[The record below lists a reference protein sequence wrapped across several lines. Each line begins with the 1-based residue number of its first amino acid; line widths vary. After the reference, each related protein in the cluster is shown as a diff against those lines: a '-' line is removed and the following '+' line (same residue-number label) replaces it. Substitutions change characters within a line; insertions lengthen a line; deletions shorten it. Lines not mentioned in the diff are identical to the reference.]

1 MPVGRRLTNQLS
13 AAAVS
18 HCIGRTVEDAQSGYR
33 AIRSHVIAAVRPH
46 GDRYEFETEFLI
58 LAGRLGARIT
68 FVPIPTI
75 YPTTVASQFRPVRD
89 SLRIVSTLWRFG
101 LGAQR

>member
-1 MPVGRRLTNQLS
+1 
-13 AAAVS
+13 
-18 HCIGRTVEDAQSGYR
+18 
-33 AIRSHVIAAVRPH
+33 VIAAVRPH